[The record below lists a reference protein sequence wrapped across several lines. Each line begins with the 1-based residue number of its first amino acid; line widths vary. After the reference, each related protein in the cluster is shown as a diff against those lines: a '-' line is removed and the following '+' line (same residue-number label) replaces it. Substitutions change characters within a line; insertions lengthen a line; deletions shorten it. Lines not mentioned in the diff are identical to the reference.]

1 MANKRKLSYEKTKSR
16 YGYVFISLWLIGF
29 ALFFILPF
37 FEAIRYSFSNMTIR
51 PGQVILENAGFANY
65 VEALLE
71 DANFLPAFVDSI
83 GSVVARTPLIILF
96 SLFVAIILNQKFKGR
111 TFFRAVFFLP
121 VIITSGVVID
131 IINSDSLITMIMSGE
146 RAAMMFE
153 NFSTEKLLGEIGL
166 ETTVSAFIIETV
178 NEILNLTWYSGIQ
191 ILIFIAGLQSIN
203 PSLYEVSKVEGATA
217 WDNFWKITIPLLA
230 PMILINIIYTII
242 DIFVNYSN
250 PTFKYI
256 SEIQGKTNFQL
267 ASAMAII
274 CFIFIFVLVG
284 LVYLVLN
291 KHIFYQN
298 D

>member
-1 MANKRKLSYEKTKSR
+1 MKNKKKLSYERVKSR

-29 ALFFILPF
+29 VLFFLFPF
-37 FEAIRYSFSNMTIR
+37 FEAIRYSFSDMTIK
-51 PGQVILENAGFANY
+51 PGQVILENIGFANY
-65 VEALLE
+65 TEALFE
-71 DANFLPAFVDSI
+71 DANFLPAFVESV
-83 GSVVARTPLIILF
+83 GSVIARTPLIILF
-96 SLFVAIILNQKFKGR
+96 SLFVAIILNQKFRGR
-111 TFFRAVFFLP
+111 TFFRAIFFLP

-153 NFSTEKLLGEIGL
+153 NFSTEKLLSEIGL
-166 ETTVSAFIIETV
+166 ETTVSSFIIETV

-217 WDNFWKITIPLLA
+217 WDNFWKITIPMLA

-267 ASAMAII
+267 ASSMAII